1 MTTARTDGGG
11 VAGNNKITFG
21 RYKGYTFD
29 DVYEMDESYV
39 QFCLDEKSKGE
50 AYCVNMKR
58 FQDYC
63 EGRRATMTPVAYMV
77 SDGSVMEEGTD
88 DDDGLLMYLDSG
100 CNSTCP
106 GQKWMER
113 YERQTGYVPEWMSKA
128 TRAMTGIGGSTRSIG
143 TRRLYVGLETQ
154 EGHHVPGELVSTE
167 IENSSAPMLLSLQ
180 AQESLGLVVDFSKGT
195 VMSQVLN
202 CTFRAVRGKKN
213 RLIGLRLMP
222 GDYLGDEETV
232 PVSMMADGEDED
244 SNGEP
249 GETKMTHQ
257 VRQVPTRRHGK
268 VTHQKKEVP
277 TGAGRGRGEPVP
289 PWRGGVPTPPS
300 KKSRMPSSGPSSS
313 SGQVPSQE
321 HWLEEEEEDGF
332 VMVPE
337 GQHGEGAEEEEE
349 IEVEVEVEPEDGE
362 EEAILEDD
370 EEREETKSE
379 AEEICDREG
388 EKRLPGQRSRRME

>member
-21 RYKGYTFD
+21 RYKGYTFE
-29 DVYEMDESYV
+29 DVYEMDGSYV

-50 AYCVNMKR
+50 AYCVKMKR

-63 EGRRATMTPVAYMV
+63 EGRRATVTPVAYMV

-88 DDDGLLMYLDSG
+88 VDDGLLMYLDSG
-100 CNSTCP
+100 CNSTCH

-113 YERQTGYVPEWMSKA
+113 YEKKTGYVPEWMSKA
-128 TRAMTGIGGSTRSIG
+128 TRTMTGIGGSTRSIG

-195 VMSQVLN
+195 VTSQVLN
-202 CTFRAVRGKKN
+202 CTFRAVRGKKS
-213 RLIGLRLMP
+213 RLIGLWLMP
-222 GDYLGDEETV
+222 GEYLGDEETV
-232 PVSMMADGEDED
+232 PVSMMAGGEDED

-249 GETKMTHQ
+249 GGTKMTHQ

-268 VTHQKKEVP
+268 VTYQKKDVP

-289 PWRGGVPTPPS
+289 PWRGGV
-300 KKSRMPSSGPSSS
+300 SRMLSSGPSSS
-313 SGQVPSQE
+313 SGQAPPQE
-321 HWLEEEEEDGF
+321 QWLEEEEE
-332 VMVPE
+332 
-337 GQHGEGAEEEEE
+337 
-349 IEVEVEVEPEDGE
+349 
-362 EEAILEDD
+362 EA
-370 EEREETKSE
+370 
-379 AEEICDREG
+379 
-388 EKRLPGQRSRRME
+388 